1 MGKRYTNAVTLFL
14 IALLTFSLV
23 GFINSTKKV
32 IRDKS
37 VEQIIED
44 KLNNINHPKD
54 TKVLLSSNPYD
65 YIKGK
70 DSCKEYKYIISQGKK
85 SLNYMLKKFANSKEN
100 GLNEYIMAIAC
111 SEILSENPL
120 NKNWSSGR
128 AWYNNYTKNKGTKI
142 QSKNVK
148 NDFFSLIV
156 PSNWKVVRLGN
167 SGMYFGES
175 ENDNFGGAF
184 KDEFNVNFNAGE
196 KKLPSKDSLLQ
207 WMLPNHTEVTKVQEL
222 KGFFTETYLINL
234 ISSEPAGQGGKI
246 TGKWTYI
253 IFIDKNKST
262 SIKWVAYEIY
272 LNTKYGSEKEVIN
285 IAKTFKVIK

>member
-1 MGKRYTNAVTLFL
+1 MSKRFINVMILFL
-14 IALLTFSLV
+14 MALLTFSLV
-23 GFINSTKKV
+23 GFIKSTEKV
-32 IRDKS
+32 TRDKTF
-37 VEQIIED
+37 EQIIED
-44 KLNNINHPKD
+44 KLSNITHSNDK
-54 TKVLLSSNPYD
+54 KILLSSNPYD

-70 DSCKEYKYIISQGKK
+70 KISKDYKYIVSHGKK
-85 SLNYMLKKFANSKEN
+85 SLDYMLTKFANSKEN

-111 SEILSENPL
+111 SEILRENPL

-128 AWYNNYTKNKGTKI
+128 AWYNDYIKNKGSKN
-142 QSKNVK
+142 QSKNEK

-156 PSNWKVVRLGN
+156 PSNWKAVRLGN

-175 ENDNFGGAF
+175 ENDYFGGVF
-184 KDEFNVNFNAGE
+184 KEELNVNFNAGE

-207 WMLPNHTEVTKVQEL
+207 WMLPNHTEVTKVEEL

-285 IAKTFKVIK
+285 IAKTFKIIK